1 MSNAKVEA
9 IKEEISPSD
18 VNGKYW
24 QTDLY
29 CVALGRRR

>member
-9 IKEEISPSD
+9 NKEKISPSY

-24 QTDLY
+24 QTDFI
-29 CVALGRRR
+29 ALL

>member
-9 IKEEISPSD
+9 NKEEISPSY

-29 CVALGRRR
+29 CIALGMRR